1 MVTTL
6 SHTLSTGN
14 SQRHVH
20 QPWWRRS
27 VDNGVWRTGD
37 RLYFIMESIKN
48 IRNFSIIA
56 HIDHGK
62 STLADRLIQ
71 ETRIVEDR
79 DFQDQILDTM
89 DIERERG
96 ITIKSQ
102 TACLPYV
109 AKNGEQY
116 LLNLID
122 TPGHVDFSYEVS
134 RALAACEGALL
145 LVDASQGVEA
155 QTLANLYL
163 AMENDLEII
172 PVINK
177 IDLPSADVERVKSQI
192 EEDLGLDPDTAIL
205 TSAKD
210 GTGIEDVLEAI
221 VHHLPPPAGDPAAPL
236 QALIFDSRYDPYRGT
251 VVHLRVFQGSVKAG
265 DTVSFMANNATYK
278 VEETGIFQLDQV
290 AQDTLSAGRVGYI
303 IAGIKTVSD
312 TRSGDTVTLKNNPC
326 DDPLAGF
333 KEAKPVV
340 FSSIYPVAS
349 DDYEELVMALEKL
362 KLNDASLLYE
372 KDTSVALGFGFRCG
386 FLGLLHL
393 EVVQERLE
401 REYGLSLILTAP
413 SVQYELILNDGSTL
427 EIDNPALYPDPVEI
441 EITKEPFIRASIIVP
456 DRYMGAVMNLCLNHR
471 GINKN
476 YQYLINN
483 RLDMVF
489 ELPLAEVVY
498 DFYDKLKSVTQGY
511 GSFDY
516 DLIDYRQADLVKL
529 DILINGER
537 VDALSQLLHRDRAT
551 ERARLTCEKLREE
564 IPRQMFKIAIQ
575 GAIGGTIIARKTVS
589 AFRKDVTAK
598 CYGGDISRK
607 RKLLEKQ
614 KKGKK
619 RMKMVGQVMIPQ
631 SAFLAVLKTD
641 TD

>member
-1 MVTTL
+1 M
-6 SHTLSTGN
+6 
-14 SQRHVH
+14 Q
-20 QPWWRRS
+20 
-27 VDNGVWRTGD
+27 
-37 RLYFIMESIKN
+37 N

-62 STLADRLIQ
+62 STLSDRLIQ
-71 ETRIVEDR
+71 TADIISDR
-79 DFQDQILDTM
+79 EFQDQILDTM

-102 TACLPYV
+102 TVCLPYT
-109 AKNGEQY
+109 AKDGKTY
-116 LLNLID
+116 YLNLID
-122 TPGHVDFSYEVS
+122 TPGHVDFTYEVS
-134 RALAACEGALL
+134 RSLASCEGALL
-145 LVDASQGVEA
+145 VIDASQGVEA

-163 AMENDLEII
+163 AMEHDLEII

-177 IDLPSADVERVKSQI
+177 IDLPSADIDRVLKQI
-192 EEDLGLDPDTAIL
+192 EEDLGLDPDDAIQI
-205 TSAKD
+205 SAKE
-210 GTGIEDVLEAI
+210 GWGIEDVLEAS
-221 VHHLPPPAGDPAAPL
+221 H
-236 QALIFDSRYDPYRGT
+236 YDAYRGT
-251 VVHLRVFQGSVKAG
+251 IVYFRVFDGKISARDVI
-265 DTVSFMANNATYK
+265 TFMSNNATYK
-278 VEETGIFQLDQV
+278 VEEAGIFQLEMIKQK
-290 AQDTLSAGRVGYI
+290 QLSAGQVGYM

-312 TRSGDTVTLKNNPC
+312 TRCGDTITLKNEPC
-326 DDPLAGF
+326 DAPKPGF

-349 DDYEELVMALEKL
+349 DGYEDLVIALEKL
-362 KLNDASLLYE
+362 KLNDAALIYE
-372 KDTSVALGFGFRCG
+372 KDTSIALGFGFRCG

-413 SVQYELILNDGSTL
+413 SVQYELTMSDGTVMI
-427 EIDNPALYPDPVEI
+427 IDNPALYPDPTLI
-441 EITKEPFIRASIIVP
+441 ESTREPFIRAAIIVP
-456 DRYMGAVMNLCLNHR
+456 DRYMGAVMKLCLDRR
-471 GINKN
+471 GVNKN
-476 YQYLINN
+476 YQYLTSD
-483 RLDMVF
+483 RLEMIF
-489 ELPLAEVVY
+489 EIPLAEVIY

-516 DLIDYRQADLVKL
+516 DIIDFRETDLVKM
-529 DILINGER
+529 DILINSER
-537 VDALSQLLHRDRAT
+537 VDALSQLVHRDNAVT
-551 ERARLTCEKLREE
+551 RARLACEKLRDE

-575 GAIGGTIIARKTVS
+575 GAIGGNIIARKTVS

-598 CYGGDISRK
+598 CYGGDVTRK

>member
-1 MVTTL
+1 MRFSYNILVNIPIFAFCVNRTLIAGDLTTVKM
-6 SHTLSTGN
+6 TGMK
-14 SQRHVH
+14 
-20 QPWWRRS
+20 
-27 VDNGVWRTGD
+27 
-37 RLYFIMESIKN
+37 Y

-62 STLADRLIQ
+62 STLSDRLIQ
-71 ETRIVEDR
+71 ATDIVSER
-79 DFQDQILDTM
+79 DFKDQILDTM

-102 TACLPYV
+102 TVSLPYR
-109 AKNGEQY
+109 ARDGKTYE
-116 LLNLID
+116 LNLID
-122 TPGHVDFSYEVS
+122 TPGHVDFTYEVS
-134 RALAACEGALL
+134 RALASCEGAFLL
-145 LVDASQGVEA
+145 IDASQGVEA

-163 AMENDLEII
+163 AMEHDLEII

-177 IDLPSADVERVKSQI
+177 IDLPAADVDRVKSQI
-192 EEDLGLDPDTAIL
+192 EEDLGLDPGAAIL
-205 TSAKD
+205 TSAKE
-210 GTGIEDVLEAI
+210 GTGIEDVLEGA
-221 VHHLPPPAGDPAAPL
+221 VTLLPPPEGTAEGPL
-236 QALIFDSRYDPYRGT
+236 KALIFDSHYDPFRGT
-251 VVHLRVFQGSVKAG
+251 VVHFRVFQGKIRPGDKIMFMSNKAE
-265 DTVSFMANNATYK
+265 YK
-278 VEETGIFQLDQV
+278 VEEIGIFQITRV
-290 AQDTLSAGRVGYI
+290 PKKELSAGQVGYL

-312 TRSGDTVTLKNNPC
+312 TRCGDTITHSQNGCRTPT
-326 DDPLAGF
+326 PGF
-333 KEAKPVV
+333 KDAKPVV

-349 DDYEELVMALEKL
+349 DGYEDLAAGLEKL
-362 KLNDASLLYE
+362 KLNDASLIYE
-372 KDTSVALGFGFRCG
+372 KDSSAALGFGFRCG

-413 SVQYELILNDGSTL
+413 SVQYKIGLNDKT
-427 EIDNPALYPDPVEI
+427 EVIIDNPALYPDPTTI
-441 EITKEPFIRASIIVP
+441 EYTLEPFIRAAIIVP
-456 DRYMGAVMNLCLNHR
+456 DRYMGAVMKLCLDRR

-476 YQYLINN
+476 YQYLTNN
-483 RLDMVF
+483 RLEMIF
-489 ELPLAEVVY
+489 EIPLPEVIY

-516 DLIDYRQADLVKL
+516 DLIDFRETDLVKL
-529 DILINGER
+529 DILINSER
-537 VDALSQLLHRDRAT
+537 VDALSQLVHRDKAV
-551 ERARLTCEKLREE
+551 ERARHACDKLKDE
-564 IPRQMFKIAIQ
+564 IPRQQFKIPIQ
-575 GAIGGTIIARKTVS
+575 GAVGGTIIARKTIS

-631 SAFLAVLKTD
+631 SAFLSVLKTD